1 MLASLLGAH
10 RVLTKCNKKY
20 CFLNLSASG
29 DTHMLGRTAHVA
41 HGMIQR
47 IPICTYDLIRL
58 VAWGAHGALRLLQEI
73 CISEPERLWPSSPVR
88 MERLIGPQDAAK
100 TFRASDIA
108 RCVVWAAQMLLAIF
122 RCSGDARKRL
132 T

>member
-10 RVLTKCNKKY
+10 RVLTQRSKKY
-20 CFLNLSASG
+20 GFLNQSASG
-29 DTHMLGRTAHVA
+29 HTHMLGRTAHVA

-47 IPICTYDLIRL
+47 IPFCTYDLIRL

-73 CISEPERLWPSSPVR
+73 CISEPERFWPSSPVR
-88 MERLIGPQDAAK
+88 MERIIGPQNAA
-100 TFRASDIA
+100 ASDIA
-108 RCVVWAAQMLLAIF
+108 RFVVWAAQMLLAIF
-122 RCSGDARKRL
+122 RCSGDARRRL